1 MEKVIVTVGP
11 SLFEKGVLANLHSED
26 YIYRING
33 AHGTI
38 ANIEKNIHLIRR
50 EIPNASVMI
59 DLPGNKVRT
68 NNLKHPIKVAIGKK
82 FTLKND
88 EVNYSNFFRHL
99 NNNDIIW
106 ANDSTLEFEVVG
118 IEDDKLKLISHSN
131 GELQNNKGLHV
142 RGIHEK
148 IPFLFEKDLNLIE
161 LSKKHEIEFISLS
174 FVRNVDDIKYA
185 KQIIGEGIKII
196 PKVETLA
203 ATENLDSILQ
213 EVEVINVD
221 RGDLSTEVG
230 IDKIYSYQKFII
242 ERANIYHKK
251 VFLATQFFVH
261 MMNKPV
267 PSIAEIN
274 DFQSCVKLG
283 IYGIQL
289 SEETAV
295 GEYPEEV
302 LKVVNRV
309 VTNVKSEKLRFVG

>member
-11 SLFEKGVLANLHSED
+11 SLFKKGTLANLHSEA

-38 ANIEKNIHLIRR
+38 EDIEKNIQLIRK

-68 NNLKHPIKVAIGKK
+68 HNLSEPINVKIGEKFILNN
-82 FTLKND
+82 N
-88 EVNYSNFFRHL
+88 EVNYSNFFKHL
-99 NNNDIIW
+99 NENDIIW
-106 ANDSTLEFEVVG
+106 ANDSTLKFEV
-118 IEDDKLKLISHSN
+118 IEIGDEKLELISHSN

-142 RGIHEK
+142 RGIHAK
-148 IPFLFEKDLNLIE
+148 IPFLFEKDKKLIE
-161 LSKKHEIEFISLS
+161 LSKMHGIEFISLS
-174 FVRNVDDIKYA
+174 FVRNIDDIKNA
-185 KQIIGEGIKII
+185 KQIIGKGIKII

-213 EVEVINVD
+213 EVDVINVD

-261 MMNKPV
+261 MMDKPI

-295 GEYPEEV
+295 GKYPEEV